1 MNLIRAVVALESSSK
16 YVRGC
21 RATPWQALDNIGEPD
36 IYDNRFGLRESYLVI
51 IIVSRMT
58 EQTNSVIQQI

>member
-21 RATPWQALDNIGEPD
+21 RATPWQALDNIGVPD
-36 IYDNRFGLRESYLVI
+36 IHDNCFGLRESYRVI
-51 IIVSRMT
+51 IIVSRI
-58 EQTNSVIQQI
+58 IQQMET